1 MPKVLAKMIERKDNL
16 LMQDGLGKTALHLAQ
31 DKGYAEM
38 AQALFDHHPTLCTK
52 GDNDGITPL
61 HIAAQ
66 QGDLVL
72 LRRYLTTVIDLN
84 EIKDADGNTPLH
96 AAARANQL
104 GAAQLLLEHGAK
116 AALIN
121 NHGSLP
127 RDLCPIRGDT
137 QALED
142 LLRSKEKS
150 SLFDQCAIVVDAL
163 KEKTELPTIV
173 LEQLA
178 TVMTFQQSL
187 QAQKTIAA
195 KEHIEGQKQLE
206 YALAKLSINQ

>member
-1 MPKVLAKMIERKDNL
+1 MIERKDNL
-16 LMQDGLGKTALHLAQ
+16 LMQDGLGKTALHFAQ
-31 DKGYAEM
+31 EKGYAEM

-52 GDNDGITPL
+52 GDNNGITPL

-72 LRRYLTTVIDLN
+72 LGRYLTAPINLN

-96 AAARANQL
+96 SAARANQL

-121 NHGSLP
+121 NDGCLP
-127 RDLCPIRGDT
+127 RDLRPIRGDT

-150 SLFDQCAIVVDAL
+150 SLFEQCAIVVDAL
-163 KEKTELPTIV
+163 KEKDELPPIV
-173 LEQLA
+173 LEQQV
-178 TVMTFQQSL
+178 TVINFQKLL
-187 QAQKTIAA
+187 QAQRAINETL
-195 KEHIEGQKQLE
+195 HVEGQKKLE
-206 YALAKLSINQ
+206 QALAKLRINQ